1 MATSSS
7 FSYAQAAKGQTPN
20 VTSATP
26 TQSASAPEDRISDI
40 KDTTKNQSA
49 ADEQSPKSNDA
60 STKDRRGEEA
70 SAAEQTDS
78 APAQESTPASTA
90 PTDTGS
96 ASAPAVNGTGR
107 DDDETNTETSHYR
120 SDKSAARSSSSSTR
134 VTDENDGKKGQRKG
148 RKGKAAT
155 NGEADKNKDKEAEKE
170 KEQPKI
176 ELTEAPMPSVNIWT
190 QRKEAQDARV
200 KPSFAPAG
208 AQTTAAKADGSVA
221 SSETWGNSQDSKKKS
236 KLADS
241 VDSSSTTGAAQSGAA
256 NGVKQP
262 RKAAEDVR
270 TEGET
275 SRRNGARGSRAGD
288 KADALPPVGDA
299 TFWPTPETAIK
310 DDKRKPAEKTER
322 TEQPEAHDDSAG
334 QKSREKKQW
343 SRMDFVPTVNFE
355 TPVPAMRGSR
365 GGGRNGRGG
374 RDVSTGGGGN
384 ATSAGAAERSSE
396 APAGNAVKGGSDQ
409 REKSK
414 DGAAPSRPTS
424 VPPSTTRH
432 TEATRTRES
441 RKNASRP
448 KDAGASEH
456 TGPRGDG
463 RGERGGR
470 GGYRGRGGHQN
481 VPPHNQQASFNANA
495 GAFAAQPVPSRHQQ
509 FTSPPLPQGNSF
521 PQSFGS
527 ARPSGR
533 GGNRQST
540 ASNYS
545 HRANGNGNR
554 PRPIS
559 TSGNMGYTWD
569 SYPNMPMTAPVYPP
583 QQAFDFHVK
592 PVLTQQVDFYFSLE
606 NLCKDLH
613 LRKNMDSQGFVA
625 LSLIHGFQ
633 RVFQLCGPNLHL
645 LRAAVAESTTID
657 YVVGKDG
664 LERVRA
670 RDHWQKF
677 VLPTDQRS
685 EGAQTDGPESFH
697 SYSLDQQAIRDPA
710 ATDYPLGSPP
720 LYVNGI
726 NGHGY
731 DGLPL
736 MNGVYHGEANGQLSA
751 AVPDFQPSSAFADQ
765 QQEQVNGDV
774 NGTTPAAQ
782 AQVNGTHG
790 ESQVEALQS

>member
-7 FSYAQAAKGQTPN
+7 FSYAQAAKGQAPN
-20 VTSATP
+20 VTSATT
-26 TQSASAPEDRISDI
+26 TQSASAPEDHIADI
-40 KDTTKNQSA
+40 KDAIKNQSA

-60 STKDRRGEEA
+60 SPKDQRGEEA

-90 PTDTGS
+90 PTDMGS
-96 ASAPAVNGTGR
+96 ASAPALNGTGR
-107 DDDETNTETSHYR
+107 DDDETTTETSHYR

-134 VTDENDGKKGQRKG
+134 VTDENDGKK
-148 RKGKAAT
+148 A
-155 NGEADKNKDKEAEKE
+155 
-170 KEQPKI
+170 
-176 ELTEAPMPSVNIWT
+176 S
-190 QRKEAQDARV
+190 AR
-200 KPSFAPAG
+200 SEGSSQALRPAG
-208 AQTTAAKADGSVA
+208 AQTTAAKAMA
-221 SSETWGNSQDSKKKS
+221 RLPRPKR
-236 KLADS
+236 
-241 VDSSSTTGAAQSGAA
+241 GATRRI
-256 NGVKQP
+256 P
-262 RKAAEDVR
+262 RKSPNLPTLSTLPRPVPPRLDLQTVSSNQER
-270 TEGET
+270 LP
-275 SRRNGARGSRAGD
+275 RRFAPRARHRGGPGARGSRAGD

-374 RDVSTGGGGN
+374 RDVSTRGGGN
-384 ATSAGAAERSSE
+384 ATSASAADRSSE

-432 TEATRTRES
+432 TEATRPRES

-448 KDAGASEH
+448 KDASAGEH

-481 VPPHNQQASFNANA
+481 VPPHNQQGSFNANA

-545 HRANGNGNR
+545 HRTNGNGNR

-685 EGAQTDGPESFH
+685 EAAQTDGPESFH

-736 MNGVYHGEANGQLSA
+736 MNGAYHGEANGQLSA

-765 QQEQVNGDV
+765 HQEQVNGDV